1 MTQEEIKNLKVGDKI
16 LISTFHYRSGRLNNI
31 TRVIRNIRPHYD
43 KPNELVVEVKCFGWP
58 LLSLRDWEI
67 HELLT
72 T

>member
-1 MTQEEIKNLKVGDKI
+1 MTQEEIKKLKVGDRI

-31 TRVIRNIRPHYD
+31 TRVIRNIRTRYD

-58 LLSLRDWEI
+58 LFSLRDHEI
-67 HELLT
+67 HQLIT